1 MNGRT
6 LMTMVLALILAFCW
20 APAAPAADHSGMH
33 GMTGHGGGHE
43 AMAGEEFISLG
54 EQTVEGITASA
65 QLNDVRQAMA
75 AAGMEATHHLM
86 VFFTGEGGAMIES
99 GVVAVKVTSPDG
111 LESKAMPLQG
121 MGGHFGADLQL
132 AQTGDYRFAVG
143 TRLADGKTRQFVFTA
158 TVH

>member
-6 LMTMVLALILAFCW
+6 LMTMVLALTLAFCW
-20 APAAPAADHSGMH
+20 APSVPAADHSGMH
-33 GMTGHGGGHE
+33 GMTGHE
-43 AMAGEEFISLG
+43 AAAGEEFISLG
-54 EQTVEGITASA
+54 EQTVNGITASA

-132 AQTGDYRFAVG
+132 TQTGDYRFAVG